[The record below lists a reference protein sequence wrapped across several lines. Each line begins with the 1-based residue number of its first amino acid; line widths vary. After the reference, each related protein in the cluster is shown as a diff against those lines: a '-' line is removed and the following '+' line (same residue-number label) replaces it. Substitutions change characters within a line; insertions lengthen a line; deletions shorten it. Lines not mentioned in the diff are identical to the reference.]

1 MSLELLRIGLNNLWT
16 AGLVLPGAIAFLVT
30 FATRRAALGL
40 SLGIA
45 VSVWLHTGFPL
56 IPFGAM
62 EHAIVLAILAGAVLG
77 AGTGRLPEPWWRW
90 PVEATVCAAAAL
102 VVAWPVL
109 AAPAP
114 GRMIPVL
121 LAAMAGMLGH
131 AVLRRNAARP
141 VACALVLGA
150 VLSGFALA
158 SLFGGA
164 TSLTLPPIA
173 LGAAVLGGALA
184 LARRGLGFGPAALLL
199 CGTGLAGFAAAGLAT
214 TLVDWIALT
223 PLPFCFA
230 GLLVRGDGYG
240 ALAWVAVVAAVPAFA
255 AAALAYS
262 LQ

>member
-1 MSLELLRIGLNNLWT
+1 MSLELLRIGLNNLWLS
-16 AGLVLPGAIAFLVT
+16 GLILPGAIAFVAT
-30 FATRRAALGL
+30 AATRRAALGL
-40 SLGIA
+40 ALGVVVA
-45 VSVWLHTGFPL
+45 FWLRTGFPL
-56 IPFGAM
+56 IPFGAA
-62 EHAIVLAILAGAVLG
+62 EHAIALAILAGAVLG
-77 AGTGRLPEPWWRW
+77 AATGCLPATWWRW
-90 PVEATVCAAAAL
+90 AAEAAICAAAAL
-102 VVAWPVL
+102 AAAWPVL
-109 AAPAP
+109 AAPGPA
-114 GRMIPVL
+114 RMVPVL
-121 LAAMAGMLGH
+121 LAALAGMLGH

-141 VACALVLGA
+141 VAGALVLGA

-173 LGAAVLGGALA
+173 LGAAAFGAALA

-214 TLVDWIALT
+214 TLVDWTALA

-240 ALAWVAVVAAVPAFA
+240 ALARVAVVAAMPALA